1 MKSRKSP
8 PPVNIL
14 TQLSMNNPR
23 SRQSK
28 NGLLQS
34 ATTSVRG
41 STKITGGKSTA
52 EKVYNLTNNIQG
64 KSSVK
69 GSNLGLNSARIRPH
83 EMQKGR
89 LQNNLTPK
97 SGNTNA
103 QRIAEQIYNRNRSP
117 VSNNR
122 SDKSFSN
129 LNRSATRSQLT
140 KVSGAEEVNQK
151 AHMLGN
157 QVQDVLVTARTK
169 ITELDGDIENLQEEN
184 RVVLQQIDETTCR
197 KKELQDSN
205 KTMQEELKSIKKF
218 NGELSKEKAH
228 LQYQLRKMKD
238 EMQTMIDKANK
249 RKDAMVRE
257 IENLRAQQMQV
268 AQNKQREHDNYEK

>member
-64 KSSVK
+64 KSSIK

-83 EMQKGR
+83 EM
-89 LQNNLTPK
+89 
-97 SGNTNA
+97 
-103 QRIAEQIYNRNRSP
+103 
-117 VSNNR
+117 
-122 SDKSFSN
+122 
-129 LNRSATRSQLT
+129 
-140 KVSGAEEVNQK
+140 
-151 AHMLGN
+151 
-157 QVQDVLVTARTK
+157 
-169 ITELDGDIENLQEEN
+169 
-184 RVVLQQIDETTCR
+184 
-197 KKELQDSN
+197 
-205 KTMQEELKSIKKF
+205 
-218 NGELSKEKAH
+218 
-228 LQYQLRKMKD
+228 
-238 EMQTMIDKANK
+238 
-249 RKDAMVRE
+249 
-257 IENLRAQQMQV
+257 
-268 AQNKQREHDNYEK
+268 